1 MILSKAIAVLVAAF
15 LSGSHRGIGGIGLV
29 QSSPVTDADIALVEE
44 EINGGSMGMSNDLLG
59 VSPVMFSL
67 SFMLA
72 QNSFQ
77 WIKFDRFRFFHC
89 KSYSR
94 SY

>member
-1 MILSKAIAVLVAAF
+1 MILFKAIAVLVAAI
-15 LSGSHRGIGGIGLV
+15 LSGSHGGIGGIGLV

-67 SFMLA
+67 SFICPVVLPY
-72 QNSFQ
+72 NLL
-77 WIKFDRFRFFHC
+77 
-89 KSYSR
+89 
-94 SY
+94 